1 MANWE
6 NKVIVSVSFKLPL
19 LEFVDF
25 IMGDID
31 AICHIRN
38 IIKKNPV
45 IEKLYLN

>member
-38 IIKKNPV
+38 IKKNSV